1 MFNFAEIFLNECLKN
16 NSAYSKN
23 TLSQSISISI
33 SISISMYKIFT
44 MILVLFGSRR
54 ISTKHSNLLL
64 AFSFKVTEAE
74 VKC

>member
-1 MFNFAEIFLNECLKN
+1 MINFAEIFLNECLKN

-23 TLSQSISISI
+23 TLSQSI